1 MLAAAG
7 FVVSSEE
14 FSFSSFPA
22 QLGPFLIGLF
32 FALMTVASAKLSVTG
47 SPAVALL
54 IAIGGALLCV
64 VASRVLL
71 KWGLTI
77 PFMKRSS
84 SNLVAVRNQHAEPKV
99 WLVAHLDSKSQT
111 IRMLVRVGSVVTSG
125 VLFGVFIATLAFRS
139 SRLPIAMGIPD
150 GFLQLQTVI
159 AAMLTALALLPVVF
173 CFITNK
179 SRGALDN
186 ATGVAAAIVAA
197 QSMSESVSAGIVITS
212 GEELA
217 LAGARAF
224 AANRP
229 VKGLAINCDTVDDA
243 GQFICMV
250 TGRRRKAAEA
260 VARAASGAGETARI
274 RGMIM
279 GILADNVAFSD
290 AGWDSCTL
298 SRGNL
303 GTLARVHTSGDTPEK
318 LDGTGIARAARILVA
333 TIEELS

>member
-1 MLAAAG
+1 MA
-7 FVVSSEE
+7 
-14 FSFSSFPA
+14 
-22 QLGPFLIGLF
+22 
-32 FALMTVASAKLSVTG
+32 VASAKLSVTG
-47 SPAVALL
+47 SPAEALA
-54 IAIGGALLCV
+54 IAIAGAVLCG

-71 KWGLTI
+71 RWGLTLR
-77 PFMKRSS
+77 FMMRRS
-84 SNLVAVRNQHAEPKV
+84 SNLVAVRNHQDAPNL

-125 VLFGVFIATLAFRS
+125 ILFGLFVVTLVFRA
-139 SRLPIAMGIPD
+139 SRLPIAMGIPE
-150 GFLQLQTVI
+150 GFLQLQSVI
-159 AAMLTALALLPVVF
+159 AGLLTAVALLPVIF

-186 ATGVAAAIVAA
+186 ATGVAAVIAA
-197 QSMSESVSAGIVITS
+197 ARSMNASVNAGIVITS

-224 AANRP
+224 AATHP
-229 VKGLAINCDTVDDA
+229 AKAIAINCDTVDD
-243 GQFICMV
+243 GGKFICMV
-250 TGRRRKAAEA
+250 KGSQRKSAEA
-260 VARAASGAGETARI
+260 VARAASGVGENARV

>member
-1 MLAAAG
+1 MA
-7 FVVSSEE
+7 
-14 FSFSSFPA
+14 
-22 QLGPFLIGLF
+22 
-32 FALMTVASAKLSVTG
+32 VASAKLSVTG
-47 SPAVALL
+47 SPAEALA
-54 IAIGGALLCV
+54 IAIAGAVLCG

-71 KWGLTI
+71 RWGLTLR
-77 PFMKRSS
+77 FMMRRS
-84 SNLVAVRNQHAEPKV
+84 SNLVAVRNHQDAPNL

-125 VLFGVFIATLAFRS
+125 ILFGLFIVTLAFRA
-139 SRLPIAMGIPD
+139 SRLPIAMGIPE
-150 GFLQLQTVI
+150 GFLQLQDVI
-159 AAMLTALALLPVVF
+159 AGLLTAVALLPVIF

-186 ATGVAAAIVAA
+186 ATGVAAVIAA
-197 QSMSESVSAGIVITS
+197 ARSMNASVNAGIVITS

-224 AANRP
+224 AATHP
-229 VKGLAINCDTVDDA
+229 AKAIAINCDTVDD
-243 GQFICMV
+243 GGKFICMV
-250 TGRRRKAAEA
+250 KGSQRKSAEA
-260 VARAASGAGETARI
+260 VARAASGVGETARV